1 MMAFRMKVNHEQS
14 AIVQREL
21 FDCGHSWITG
31 SSEISNLDSHYL
43 FLDKDGDLTHSSMIS
58 SDRMRDMGDVITFE
72 EFEEIFNGK
81 LKVWDQN
88 EI

>member
-1 MMAFRMKVNHEQS
+1 MKVNHEQS
-14 AIVQREL
+14 AIIQSKL
-21 FDCGHSWITG
+21 FDFGYSWITG
-31 SSEISNLDSHYL
+31 SKEVSNLDSNYL
-43 FLDKDGDLTHSSMIS
+43 FLDKDGALTHSSMIS
-58 SDRMRDMGDVITFE
+58 SSRMRDMGGMITFE